1 MASKL
6 EVKVC
11 RKCGWK
17 NKRVRK
23 ALKSLD
29 AKHSDALDVRMIGCL
44 DRCKKDPVVKVGK
57 TCLAPA
63 KPKRL
68 KKLVEDCLV

>member
-1 MASKL
+1 MTAKL
-6 EVKVC
+6 DVRVC
-11 RKCGWK
+11 KKCGWK

-29 AKHSDALDVRMIGCL
+29 AKHRDILNVRMTGCM
-44 DRCKKDPVVKVGK
+44 DRCKKDPVVRVGK
-57 TCLAPA
+57 VCLAPA

-68 KKLVEDCLV
+68 RKLVEESLV